1 MNIVVQSRFAC
12 LKSEEEEPV
21 PKAPKPVPKDNANNK
36 NKKDKKT
43 TNNNN
48 ANKQSNKK
56 QKAAKVATAKQWEEW
71 KQKDEK
77 LVNGNFEQDLE
88 NALMMSKIHYEEN
101 KDSILKSRSTKGKKP
116 EKKKNSKKTVSLDE
130 FLAGEPAKDTPDN
143 IPLSVVKESKGDFF
157 EKNVEDVKEALNRE
171 KFNDKVRERQ
181 NVMDE
186 IISSAQYQEKLE
198 IERNKNEALS
208 KELEQSRAE
217 ITAVKERN
225 KTLYTLLSTGEMKGK
240 AEIINELEK
249 LTVIKDELTQEVSRL
264 HGLLEQ
270 ERSKV
275 AALSNEKQLHKKTG
289 KKH

>member
-1 MNIVVQSRFAC
+1 M
-12 LKSEEEEPV
+12 
-21 PKAPKPVPKDNANNK
+21 
-36 NKKDKKT
+36 
-43 TNNNN
+43 
-48 ANKQSNKK
+48 QSNKK

-101 KDSILKSRSTKGKKP
+101 KDKYSKADSTKGKKP

-130 FLAGEPAKDTPDN
+130 FLAGEPASKKINLNLTKNYNKYIDIIEDTPDN

-186 IISSAQYQEKLE
+186 IISSAQYQVSILLKHECSILLKPFFRKNLKLRE
-198 IERNKNEALS
+198 
-208 KELEQSRAE
+208 
-217 ITAVKERN
+217 T
-225 KTLYTLLSTGEMKGK
+225 KT
-240 AEIINELEK
+240 
-249 LTVIKDELTQEVSRL
+249 RL
-264 HGLLEQ
+264 
-270 ERSKV
+270 
-275 AALSNEKQLHKKTG
+275 
-289 KKH
+289 

>member
-1 MNIVVQSRFAC
+1 M
-12 LKSEEEEPV
+12 
-21 PKAPKPVPKDNANNK
+21 
-36 NKKDKKT
+36 
-43 TNNNN
+43 
-48 ANKQSNKK
+48 
-56 QKAAKVATAKQWEEW
+56 
-71 KQKDEK
+71 
-77 LVNGNFEQDLE
+77 
-88 NALMMSKIHYEEN
+88 
-101 KDSILKSRSTKGKKP
+101 
-116 EKKKNSKKTVSLDE
+116 DE

>member
-101 KDSILKSRSTKGKKP
+101 KDSILKSR
-116 EKKKNSKKTVSLDE
+116 
-130 FLAGEPAKDTPDN
+130 
-143 IPLSVVKESKGDFF
+143 
-157 EKNVEDVKEALNRE
+157 LN
-171 KFNDKVRERQ
+171 KRQ
-181 NVMDE
+181 
-186 IISSAQYQEKLE
+186 
-198 IERNKNEALS
+198 
-208 KELEQSRAE
+208 
-217 ITAVKERN
+217 
-225 KTLYTLLSTGEMKGK
+225 
-240 AEIINELEK
+240 
-249 LTVIKDELTQEVSRL
+249 
-264 HGLLEQ
+264 
-270 ERSKV
+270 
-275 AALSNEKQLHKKTG
+275 KTG
-289 KKH
+289 KEEEFKENS